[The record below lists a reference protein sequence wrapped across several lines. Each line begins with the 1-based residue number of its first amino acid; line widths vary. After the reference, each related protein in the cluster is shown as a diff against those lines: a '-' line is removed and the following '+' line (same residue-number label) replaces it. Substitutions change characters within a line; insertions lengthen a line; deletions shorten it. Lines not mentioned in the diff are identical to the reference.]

1 MTSKKS
7 NIWKI
12 REEILF
18 SYYTKKEIQSFI
30 DKLYS
35 FSMIYQMINR
45 DNEKC
50 FNELNMSLQ
59 TFSTLLK
66 NKIGFTLHPDN
77 QKTSTAFRS
86 QFKFPKN
93 TSIEEIE
100 NYYLQTSLKGQKGT
114 VLARKKSGEPYNK
127 KQTLQYWMSV
137 SDHEDI
143 AREKLK
149 EFKRSNS
156 PFCIEFWLK
165 KGLTKKEGE
174 KLISIRAVN
183 GAIAALKKTSKPN
196 TEKTIERLLKKN
208 NITYSTQY
216 RINLNKEES
225 RFNKSCYLYDFYL
238 PKYNL
243 IIECHGLYWHAHPS
257 IYEENDEL
265 KFPRGI
271 VKAKD
276 IWVLDDFKRKIAES
290 RNYKYLVVWENE
302 IKDTINLINECV
314 NNK

>member
-1 MTSKKS
+1 MTSKKN

-45 DNEKC
+45 DNVKC

-59 TFSTLLK
+59 TFSILLK
-66 NKIGFTLHPDN
+66 NKIGFTLHPNN

-93 TSIEEIE
+93 TPIEEIE
-100 NYYLQTSLKGQKGT
+100 KYYLQTSLKGQKGT
-114 VLARKKSGEPYNK
+114 VLTRKKSKKPYNE

-137 SDHEDI
+137 SDNEDV
-143 AREKLK
+143 ARAKLK

-165 KGLTKKEGE
+165 KGLDKDNAKAI
-174 KLISIRAVN
+174 ISERAVK
-183 GAIAALKKTSKPN
+183 GAIGALKKTSQPK
-196 TEKTIERLLKKN
+196 TEKRIEKLLRES
-208 NITYSTQY
+208 NIEYSTQY
-216 RINLNKEES
+216 RISLSKDESLYNK
-225 RFNKSCYLYDFYL
+225 RCYLYDFYL
-238 PKYNL
+238 PKFNL
-243 IIECHGLYWHAHPS
+243 IIECHGLFWHAHPS
-257 IYEENDEL
+257 LYDENSILD
-265 KFPRGI
+265 FPKGKI
-271 VKAKD
+271 KAKD
-276 IWVLDDFKRKIAES
+276 IWNADSYKMKIAKK
-290 RNYKYLVVWENE
+290 RNYNYLVVWENE